1 MQSPRYRPNVA
12 AIIRKNDGRILIG
25 ERFNIPG
32 CWQFPQGGVKKSE
45 PSAEALIRELKEEVS
60 LETRHYRVVDSK
72 GPYRYLFG
80 QGRTKE
86 GYHGQEQTYFLVDLL
101 ASESQVSAATESP
114 EFRQIRW
121 IRPEEFQISWL
132 PGFKQDVYRKVFLDF
147 FGVKI

>member
-12 AIIRKNDGRILIG
+12 AIIRRKDGRILIG

-32 CWQFPQGGVKKSE
+32 GWQFPQGGVKKSE
-45 PSAEALIRELKEEVS
+45 PIAQALVRELQEEVS
-60 LETRHYRVVDSK
+60 LGPGDFRIVDCK
-72 GPYRYLFG
+72 GPYRYLFDE
-80 QGRTKE
+80 GRTKE

-101 ASESQVSAATESP
+101 ASESQVDAATKSP

-121 IRPEEFQISWL
+121 MRPEEFEIEWL
-132 PGFKQDVYRKVFLDF
+132 PRFKQDVYRQVLLDF